1 MKKVLFPLIICALIL
16 CGCGKEAAPVSTP
29 EPVPTASPPPV
40 EMVLTDESAEEI
52 LALAAQTQ
60 LEYIDA
66 NESREY
72 DALME
77 LSGLLPDCRIVW
89 EYELDGQK
97 ISCEAESLILSSA
110 AGLEDALLYLP
121 RLKKVDLLSCE
132 ISTEQM
138 DAYYSIRPDIDYLW
152 WISFGEWRVRSDIT
166 CFSTLRTSSNH
177 RYTDEELYPL
187 LRYCTKLRALDLGHN
202 DLSDISL
209 IGNMKE
215 LQVLILADNRRL
227 TDISPLAGLKELHY
241 LEMFLCYDISDFSAL
256 YELEKMQDLNLSYCR
271 NLEDISFIDNMPD
284 FRMGWFRSTKV
295 ARSQRDYYHQLMPET
310 TILIGSPADP
320 SSVYGGWRSTE
331 RNGCIRKAF
340 TNWEQI
346 LEYRHWNDVEY
357 AENAED

>member
-1 MKKVLFPLIICALIL
+1 MKKFLFLIIFCLMLCA
-16 CGCGKEAAPVSTP
+16 CGTEAPPSPTP
-29 EPVPTASPPPV
+29 EPAPTPSPLPTQL
-40 EMVLTDESAEEI
+40 VLTDESAGEI

-66 NESREY
+66 KASREY
-72 DALME
+72 EALLE
-77 LSGLLPDCRIVW
+77 LSRLLPHCRIVW

-97 ISCEAESLILSSA
+97 ISSEEESLVLSSA
-110 AGLEDALLYLP
+110 QGLEEALLYLP
-121 RLKKVDLLSCE
+121 GLKSVDMLNCDVSV
-132 ISTEQM
+132 EQM
-138 DAYYSIRPDIDYLW
+138 DAWSALRPDIDFLW
-152 WISFGEWRVRSDIT
+152 WVSFGTWRVRSDIT

-177 RYTDEELYPL
+177 RYTEEELYPL

-202 DLSDISL
+202 DLCDISL

-241 LEMFLCYDISDFSAL
+241 LEMFLCYDITDFSAL

-271 NLEDISFIDNMPD
+271 NLDDIGFIDNMPD
-284 FRMGWFRSTKV
+284 FSMGWFRSTKV
-295 ARSQRDYYHQLMPET
+295 TRTQRDYYHQLMPET

-340 TNWEQI
+340 TNWEQV
-346 LEYRHWNDVEY
+346 LEYRHWSDVEY
-357 AENAED
+357 MQ